1 MKKKT
6 RLPDFNTSKVWQDI
20 RQRMGALDTVRLPDL
35 DINGITLTEMKKLK
49 SGSISIENIH
59 DHINPIDGTFDFKGQ
74 KVILYIKQQYYDLR
88 EEFVGSSYKYHL
100 AYCQTLNHMELNG
113 RLKVRYVVTQ
123 RTDGKFLID
132 LIDKY
137 SGAYSQ
143 SDRLCEMDVCKNC
156 LSKLSKI
163 YPADTIFNFN
173 QFSLNQFIKKY
184 NTQHTKKP
192 IHTPKSMPKNEYPKT
207 WFRTSKV
214 LREQKNYK
222 CTECH
227 KDYRN
232 DKGNLHVHHKDGC
245 KWNNN
250 LNNLEVLCIHCH
262 SKKPG
267 HAKLKYSKNYRKAV

>member
-74 KVILYIKQQYYDLR
+74 KVICISNNNIMIR
-88 EEFVGSSYKYHL
+88 EKFVGSSYKYHL

-232 DKGNLHVHHKDGC
+232 DKGNSVHHKDGC

>member
-74 KVILYIKQQYYDLR
+74 KVILYIKQQYYDSR

-267 HAKLKYSKNYRKAV
+267 HAKLKYSKQYKRAI

>member
-20 RQRMGALDTVRLPDL
+20 RLKMGAIDTVRLPDL
-35 DINGITLTEMKKLK
+35 DINGITLTEMKTLK

-59 DHINPIDGTFDFKGQ
+59 DHINPLDGTFDYKGQ
-74 KVILYIKQQYYDLR
+74 KVILYIKQQYYDSR

-192 IHTPKSMPKNEYPKT
+192 IHTPKSMPKNEY
-207 WFRTSKV
+207 
-214 LREQKNYK
+214 QKP
-222 CTECH
+222 
-227 KDYRN
+227 
-232 DKGNLHVHHKDGC
+232 G
-245 KWNNN
+245 
-250 LNNLEVLCIHCH
+250 LELQKYFV
-262 SKKPG
+262 SKKIINALSAIKIIEMIRAIYMYITKTDVNG
-267 HAKLKYSKNYRKAV
+267 III